1 MENKLTPE
9 LLEKAKKAKSAEEL
23 IALAKENGAQLSA
36 EEANTYFAKLNSKTG
51 ELSDDELDNVAGGGC
66 TDSGE
71 VEVDS
76 WSRCS
81 YFVCAIC
88 NDEDPNCQF
97 VKRCRN
103 CKYARNYSNK
113 TVCRRNVSDGIY
125 IPLIV

>member
-9 LLEKAKKAKSAEEL
+9 LLEKAKLAKSAEEL

-36 EEANTYFAKLNSKTG
+36 EEANTYFTKLNSKTG
-51 ELSDDELDNVAGGGC
+51 ELADDELDNVAGGGC
-66 TDSGE
+66 TDSGV

-103 CKYARNYSNK
+103 CKYARNSSDK
-113 TVCRRNVSDGIY
+113 TLCTRNVSDGIH
-125 IPLIV
+125 IPIMV